1 MVYISGAITGTSDY
15 MERFARAEKVLT
27 ERGMSVINPA
37 KVNSMMPQDTTYDQY
52 MKMSFCM
59 LSMCQRIYMI
69 DGWENSKGANMER
82 DYARK
87 HGIDIRRFI
96 DEISTDN

>member
-59 LSMCQRIYMI
+59 LSMCDRIYMI
-69 DGWENSKGANMER
+69 DGWENSKGANKER
-82 DYARK
+82 EYARK